1 MTLNML
7 NASNWA
13 KDIAGLFTNHYNI
26 ICMVGLA
33 IGMVLLA
40 IECFVPG
47 FGVFG
52 ILGIIFATLSIAFMV
67 ILGGTWRQ
75 FLFVIGIV
83 IIIATIV
90 VLMAIRSARFGAISK
105 SPLVQTETAL
115 PEDFSSNEKN
125 YSYLIGKIGV
135 TETVCKPIGK
145 VNIEGQTYS
154 AITNGEYINKN
165 KEIYVSEVDGTS
177 IIVKER

>member
-1 MTLNML
+1 MAVSML
-7 NASNWA
+7 NAGNWA
-13 KDIAGLFTNHYNI
+13 TEIAELFTKNYNI
-26 ICMVGLA
+26 ICMVCLTLGL
-33 IGMVLLA
+33 VLLA

-52 ILGIIFATLSIAFMV
+52 ILGIIVSTLSLAFLV

-75 FLFVIGIV
+75 LLFVIGV
-83 IIIATIV
+83 V
-90 VLMAIRSARFGAISK
+90 VLVAALVLLIAIRSARFGAISK
-105 SPLVQTETAL
+105 SPLIQSETAL
-115 PEDFSSNEKN
+115 PEDYSSNEKN
-125 YSYLIGKIGV
+125 YSYLIGKLGV

-145 VNIEGQTYS
+145 VRIEGQTYS
-154 AITNGEYINKN
+154 VITNGEYIDKD

>member
-1 MTLNML
+1 MAFSML
-7 NASNWA
+7 NAGNWA
-13 KDIAGLFTNHYNI
+13 DDIVGLFTNHYNI
-26 ICMVGLA
+26 ICMVCLTIGL
-33 IGMVLLA
+33 ILLA
-40 IECFVPG
+40 IECFIPG

-52 ILGIIFATLSIAFMV
+52 ILGIIVSTLSLAFLI

-75 FLFVIGIV
+75 FLFVIGMVIV
-83 IIIATIV
+83 IATIV
-90 VLMAIRSARFGAISK
+90 ILIAIRSARFGALSK

-154 AITNGEYINKN
+154 AITNGEYIDKE

>member
-1 MTLNML
+1 MAFSML
-7 NASNWA
+7 NAGNWA
-13 KDIAGLFTNHYNI
+13 DDIVGLFTNHYNI
-26 ICMVGLA
+26 ICIVCLIIGL
-33 IGMVLLA
+33 VLLA
-40 IECFVPG
+40 IECFIPG

-52 ILGIIFATLSIAFMV
+52 ILGIIVSTLSLAFLI

-75 FLFVIGIV
+75 FLFVIGMVIV
-83 IIIATIV
+83 IATIV
-90 VLMAIRSARFGAISK
+90 VLIAIRSARFGALSK

-154 AITNGEYINKN
+154 VITNGEYINKN
-165 KEIYVSEVDGTS
+165 VEIYVSEVDGTS